1 MAALRVVLG
10 EEHLL
15 AREGIARLFERSA
28 EIQLVG
34 VYDDVHDLRA
44 AVELLRPD
52 VVLTDI
58 RMRPDRVDEGIRL
71 ATELRQS
78 HPEIGVVVLSALP
91 EPAHAVT
98 LFEEGSN
105 RRAYLLKDRLRE
117 GDDLVRAIVEVARGG
132 ALVDPRVVDELLETR
147 PRTNLAQLTERE
159 REVLALI
166 AKGWSNAAIAEEL
179 AITKRSVEHHVNAIF
194 AKLELG
200 DNGHFD
206 RRVRA
211 ALLYAAENGAA

>member
-1 MAALRVVLG
+1 MAAIRVVLG

-15 AREGIARLFERSA
+15 AREGIARLLERSA
-28 EIQLVG
+28 EIQLIG
-34 VYDDVHDLRA
+34 AYDHVHDLRA
-44 AVELLRPD
+44 AVDLLQPD
-52 VVLTDI
+52 VVLTEI
-58 RMRPDRVDEGIRL
+58 RMRPNRADEGIRL
-71 ATELRQS
+71 ATELRSS

-105 RRAYLLKDRLRE
+105 GRAYLLKDRLRD

-132 ALVDPRVVDELLETR
+132 ALVDPRVVDELLDMR
-147 PRTNLAQLTERE
+147 PRTKLAQLTERE

-166 AKGWSNAAIAEEL
+166 AKGRTNPAIAEEL
-179 AITKRSVEHHVNAIF
+179 TITKRSVEHHVNVIF
-194 AKLELG
+194 AKLELRENG
-200 DNGHFD
+200 DID

-211 ALLYAAENGAA
+211 ALLYAAEDDA